1 MPKILADVKSK
12 LGKPYY
18 DLEYLLKCLKEVLI
32 ENGEEDITREIPWIN
47 EEWSSSESGFTKK
60 HVQLYSIVFTLMNM
74 AEVNGA
80 VQHRREEE
88 SIQLSKV
95 RGLWANQ
102 LAELKAMGVREDQIL
117 EVMPHICVEPVLT
130 AHPTEAKR
138 ATVLEHH
145 RELYLQLVK
154 LENSMYTD
162 NEKEQIRE
170 EIKLILYKIWKT
182 GEIYLEKPDVQ
193 SELRNVLHYLRN
205 VFPEVIP
212 ILDRRLIQAWKDQGY
227 SPDRIYQQNLFPRVT
242 FGDWVGGDRDGHP
255 FVTSEVTNDT
265 LFQLRLNALIVI
277 RRSLNYLVKTLS
289 IAMEMDRTDT
299 LFRNRVQQ
307 MVGELG
313 HRGEDA
319 LKRNNGEAY
328 RQFITLMLA
337 KLPIDVEREHAT
349 SLHETKGSYLKYQEL
364 LDDLQLLKDSLLSI
378 GAKSLANIYVND
390 AMRQVQIFG
399 FHLASLDIRQNSSF
413 HDKAISQLMHA
424 AGIED
429 CDFANWSEEKRLEML
444 NRELLTSRPFT
455 NNDARLGENA
465 RAILECYRVIEEHTS
480 RYGLECIGSLIISMT
495 RSLSDLLTVYV
506 LAREAGLTRNTEE
519 GTVCVIPIVPLLET
533 IEDLEAGPDILRAF
547 LDHPMTKR
555 SLKYL
560 QKHRKAPSMIQQ
572 VMIGYSDSNK
582 DGGILSSQWNLYKAQ
597 DALSRVGEEFGV
609 NIMFFHGKGGSI
621 SRGAG
626 PTHYFIGAL
635 PPGTVNHHLRL
646 TEQGET
652 IEQKY
657 ANKVNAEYNLEL
669 LVASTLGK
677 TVAGKFKGRSDHPLA
692 EVLDRMAASSK
703 AKYTS
708 LLHEDGFI
716 EFFRQATPIDA
727 IENSKIGSRPSRR
740 TGTKTLADLRAIPWV
755 FSWAQCRI
763 NLTSWFGV
771 GTAIKTLKTED
782 PENYQKFKLS
792 IKSDPFVRYVLTNVD
807 TSLAATDENIMLA
820 YADLVTD
827 DEVKQ
832 KFLKILLDELTDTR
846 TEIEELLQNPI
857 SVRRKN
863 HYYSNMLR
871 SSTMTVLHHKQI
883 TLLRKWRNEKQ
894 IDMNEE
900 ADQTLI
906 SLLMTINAIAG
917 AMRSTG

>member
-12 LGKPYY
+12 LGKPYN
-18 DLEYLLKCLKEVLI
+18 DLEYLLNCLREVLI
-32 ENGEEDITREIPWIN
+32 ENGEYDITKEIPWIN
-47 EEWSSSESGFTKK
+47 DEWSSSESGFTKK

-80 VQHRREEE
+80 VQHRRDEE
-88 SIQLSKV
+88 SIELSKV

-102 LAELKAMGVREDQIL
+102 LAELKSIGASPEDIM
-117 EVMPHICVEPVLT
+117 EAMPHIRVEPVLT

-145 RELYLQLVK
+145 RELYLQVVK

-162 NEKEQIRE
+162 KEKEQIRE
-170 EIKLILYKIWKT
+170 DIKLIIYKIWKT

-193 SELRNVLHYLRN
+193 SELRNVLHYLKN

-227 SPDRIYQQNLFPRVT
+227 SPDKIYENNLYPKVT
-242 FGDWVGGDRDGHP
+242 FGNWVGGDRDGHP
-255 FVTSEVTNDT
+255 FVTAEVTDET
-265 LFQLRLNALIVI
+265 LFQLRLNALIVV
-277 RRSLNYLVKTLS
+277 RRALNYLVKTLS
-289 IAMEMDRTDT
+289 IAMEMDDTDAV
-299 LFRNRVQQ
+299 LRHRVSQ
-307 MVGELG
+307 MVTELG
-313 HRGEDA
+313 KRGEDA
-319 LKRNNGEAY
+319 LARNNGEAF

-349 SLHETKGSYLKYQEL
+349 TLHEMPGSYLKYNEL
-364 LDDLQLLKDSLLSI
+364 LDDLQILKDSLMSM
-378 GAKSLANIYVND
+378 GAKSLANVYVND
-390 AMRQVQIFG
+390 AMRQVQLFG
-399 FHLASLDIRQNSSF
+399 FHLACLDIRQNSTF
-413 HDKAISQLMHA
+413 HDKAVSQLMHA

-429 CDFANWSEEKRLEML
+429 CDFMNWSEEKRLEML
-444 NRELLTSRPFT
+444 NKELETSRPFT
-455 NNDARLGENA
+455 NNDVHLGENA
-465 RAILECYRVIEEHTS
+465 KAVLECYRVVERHTS
-480 RYGLECIGSLIISMT
+480 RYGLDCVGSLIISMT

-519 GTVCVIPIVPLLET
+519 GTVCVIPVVPLLET
-533 IEDLEAGPDILRAF
+533 IEDLEAGPEILKAF
-547 LDHPMTKR
+547 LEHPMTKR

-560 QKHRKAPSMIQQ
+560 QKIKKAQSMVQQ

-597 DALSRVGEEFGV
+597 DALSRVGEAFDV
-609 NIMFFHGKGGSI
+609 RIMFFHGKGGSI

-626 PTHYFIGAL
+626 PTHYFVGAL
-635 PPGTVNHHLRL
+635 PPATVNHDMRL

-669 LVASTLGK
+669 LVASTLAK
-677 TVAGKFKGRSDHPLA
+677 TVTGKIKGRSDHPLA
-692 EVLDRMAASSK
+692 SVLDMMAQVSK
-703 AKYTS
+703 EKYTS

-740 TGTKTLADLRAIPWV
+740 TGSKSLSDLRAIPWV
-755 FSWAQCRI
+755 FSWAQCRYNI
-763 NLTSWFGV
+763 TSWYGV
-771 GTAIKTLKTED
+771 GTAIKTLKEND
-782 PENYQKFKLS
+782 PEHYQNFKLA
-792 IKSDPFVRYVLTNVD
+792 IKKDPFIRYVLTNVD
-807 TSLAATDENIMLA
+807 TSLAATDETIMKA
-820 YADLVTD
+820 YADLVH
-827 DEVKQ
+827 DEKIKS
-832 KFLKILLDELTDTR
+832 KFLKLFMDELSTTR
-846 TEIEELLQNPI
+846 SELESLLQNPI
-857 SVRRKN
+857 EVRRKN
-863 HYYSNMLR
+863 HFYSNMLR
-871 SSTMTVLHHKQI
+871 ASTMTVLHHKQI
-883 TLLRKWRNEKQ
+883 NLLKKWRNEKQ
-894 IDMNEE
+894 IEMNEE